1 MKWRIYL
8 VNGAY
13 GGEEDQF
20 PTMRPLR
27 LIPILETLHNCWQAD
42 KDLFFNPKPSRS
54 VLAFH
59 SCQTEAVWKE
69 IKQLYLMIW
78 VHFGSQENAADG
90 LYSISDK
97 AAADRK
103 VLPSKDYYQ
112 TEDCHEAKQFLE
124 SNISYISKAHLH
136 LRSRWLQRG
145 QNRRVCITSWI
156 IGTEKTMWIL
166 IHYFITPSW

>member
-54 VLAFH
+54 VLPFH
-59 SCQTEAVWKE
+59 SCQMEAVWKE

-78 VHFGSQENAADG
+78 VHLDHKRMLQMDCIQSQTKQLQIGKSYLPRTIIRLRTAMKLNSSWKVTFLIFQKRVYTFEADG
-90 LYSISDK
+90 SRE
-97 AAADRK
+97 DRTG
-103 VLPSKDYYQ
+103 V
-112 TEDCHEAKQFLE
+112 CA
-124 SNISYISKAHLH
+124 
-136 LRSRWLQRG
+136 LRA
-145 QNRRVCITSWI
+145 
-156 IGTEKTMWIL
+156 E
-166 IHYFITPSW
+166 